1 MDNNC
6 KYNIEYSFNDEQSEL
21 LLEVRFVSN
30 EFKNTELVK
39 YVIKK
44 LKQLRDKNLYQ
55 GIPIVK
61 INGSVSIPLAYVF
74 AHEIKHYVSVI
85 AFNYPPL
92 DSFIVTYSAHP
103 QYQIGDTI
111 NKITNTQKSL
121 KLDHQISEA
130 FTANLHENTLNINCK
145 LAVVEGDVLTK
156 EAALKI
162 DELMN
167 QNLTGGDLLKINGKS
182 SVAVNFMIA
191 NKLAHLYGNIAVWD
205 PKLCDYVITL
215 RHGGKYAEGELI
227 HHVSPKTFNQKK
239 IVICGG
245 ANRGKTVL
253 RDGLNRVLSKYIPSQ
268 NYFVISGCPDGDG
281 SWFNDTYRNHPQKA
295 NELKQKYKTDF
306 TIEFANSKAQEICPI
321 NTPLL
326 LFDVGGK
333 TINEQLTPENK
344 IIMTEATHALIVG
357 GNEQEIAVW
366 RRCCQQLNLPVIAEI
381 TSQDWAGEDFIN
393 RDNPVFS
400 VTIHQ
405 LLRGHPVGKGVD
417 ELAKFLADSLS

>member
-39 YVIKK
+39 YVIEK
-44 LKQLRDKNLYQ
+44 LKQLRDENLYQ
-55 GIPIVK
+55 GIRIVK

-92 DSFIVTYSAHP
+92 DSFIVTYSADP

-111 NKITNTQKSL
+111 NKITNTKKSL
-121 KLDHQISEA
+121 KLDSQISEA
-130 FTANLHENTLNINCK
+130 FTANLHENTLNINCQ
-145 LAVVEGDVLTK
+145 LGVVEGDVLTK

-182 SVAVNFMIA
+182 SLAVNFMIA

-215 RHGGKYAEGELI
+215 RHGGNYAEGELI
-227 HHVSPKTFNQKK
+227 NHVSPKTFNQKK
-239 IVICGG
+239 IVICGS

-253 RDGLNRVLSKYIPSQ
+253 RDGLNRVLSNQDYP
-268 NYFVISGCPDGDG
+268 GD
-281 SWFNDTYRNHPQKA
+281 DAIILIK
-295 NELKQKYKTDF
+295 LK
-306 TIEFANSKAQEICPI
+306 
-321 NTPLL
+321 
-326 LFDVGGK
+326 G
-333 TINEQLTPENK
+333 
-344 IIMTEATHALIVG
+344 
-357 GNEQEIAVW
+357 
-366 RRCCQQLNLPVIAEI
+366 
-381 TSQDWAGEDFIN
+381 
-393 RDNPVFS
+393 
-400 VTIHQ
+400 
-405 LLRGHPVGKGVD
+405 
-417 ELAKFLADSLS
+417 ADRFG